1 MECPATLSNVKHL
14 NTMNMEMLNSLKQS
28 TNMADFEQFISSFR
42 DRLSTLFNTEYDF
55 NKMSLTR
62 GLPPEFLKEIM
73 AMTPLSVAVPEK
85 NGGRGMHVNQ
95 CLQVLSAASYE
106 SLSLSLIFGINIAL
120 FLEPFAKYG
129 DPALHEAVF
138 RRFME
143 DKAMGGLMITEPAY
157 GSDALNM
164 RTSYTFDGEKYTVR
178 GQKHWQGLTGAADF
192 WLVAARK
199 KNDQGELVRDVD
211 FFLTENAEAAQHIPV
226 ERLYN
231 NLGLYAIPYGV
242 NNIDIQVPATH
253 RLLPES
259 TGIKLMLDMLHRSR
273 LQFPGMGMG
282 FIKRILDETLKHTS
296 TRRVAGMSLS
306 EMDSVKYQL
315 SRIQAAYTLC
325 SGMCAY
331 SSTIS
336 SIDNDLSGNA
346 IDANSVKALVTD
358 LMQESA
364 QISLQ
369 LSGAMG
375 YRIDHYAGRAVA
387 DSRPFQIF
395 EGSNEML
402 YTQVAEAVAKLM
414 RKAKETNLLTFLKT
428 YKLTELV
435 ADQFAELLD
444 FNLPDQPKQ
453 RDMVTVGR
461 IIARLVCYQFVIS
474 LNNAG
479 FNQQMVDITGE
490 HIRMDIA
497 MYVGQLNSKN
507 HADPLMDYQENAD
520 WAKFDIS

>member
-1 MECPATLSNVKHL
+1 MDNNLEQVRT
-14 NTMNMEMLNSLKQS
+14 T
-28 TNMADFEQFISSFR
+28 TDFETFISTFR
-42 DRLSTLFNTEYDF
+42 DRLSSLFNVEYDY

-73 AMTPLSVAVPEK
+73 AMTPLSVAVPEQ
-85 NGGRGMHVNQ
+85 NGGRGLHVSQ

-129 DPALHEAVF
+129 DPSLHESVF
-138 RRFME
+138 RRFIE

-164 RTSYTFDGEKYTVR
+164 RTCYTQDADTYRVR

-199 KNDQGELVRDVD
+199 KNENGELVRDVD
-211 FFLTENAEAAQHIPV
+211 FFMTDNAVEAQHIEV

-231 NLGLYAIPYGV
+231 NLGLYAIPYGI
-242 NNIDIQVPATH
+242 NNIDIQVPTAH
-253 RLLPES
+253 RLQPES

-282 FIKRILDETLKHTS
+282 FIKRILDEVLQHTS
-296 TRRVAGMSLS
+296 SRRVAGMSLS
-306 EMDSVKYQL
+306 EMDAVKQQL

-331 SSTIS
+331 SSSMS
-336 SIDNDLSGNA
+336 SIANDLSGHGV
-346 IDANSVKALVTD
+346 DANSVKALVTD
-358 LMQESA
+358 MMQESA

-369 LSGAMG
+369 LSGAIG
-375 YRIDHYAGRAVA
+375 YRLDHYAGRAVV

-402 YTQVAEAVAKLM
+402 YTQVAEAIAKLM
-414 RKAKETNLLTFLKT
+414 RKSKETNLLAFMKT
-428 YKLTELV
+428 YKGTAL
-435 ADQFAELLD
+435 AAPIFASLLD
-444 FNLPDQPKQ
+444 FNMPEQPKQ
-453 RDMVTVGR
+453 RDMVTLGR
-461 IIARLVCYQFVIS
+461 IIARVVCFQFVLS

-479 FNQQMVDITGE
+479 FSEKMVDITRE
-490 HIRMDIA
+490 HMKMDIA
-497 MYVGQLNSKN
+497 MLVGQLSSKN
-507 HADPLMDYQENAD
+507 YADPLMEYQDNAD
-520 WAKFDIS
+520 WAAFL

>member
-1 MECPATLSNVKHL
+1 
-14 NTMNMEMLNSLKQS
+14 MEMVKDVEQLQGI
-28 TNMADFEQFISSFR
+28 ADFDTFISSFR
-42 DRLSTLFNTEYDF
+42 DRLSTLFNVEYDY

-73 AMTPLSVAVPEK
+73 AMNPLSVAVPEEHA
-85 NGGRGMHVNQ
+85 GRGLHVSQ

-129 DPALHEAVF
+129 DKNLHAPVF

-164 RTSYTFDGEKYTVR
+164 RTCYTASPDGFHLK

-199 KNDQGELVRDVD
+199 KNEKGELVRDVD
-211 FFLTENAEAAQHIPV
+211 FFMTENADPAQRIEV

-231 NLGLYAIPYGV
+231 NLGLYAIPYGI
-242 NNIDIQVPATH
+242 NNIDINVPENH
-253 RLLPES
+253 RLHPES

-282 FIKRILDETLKHTS
+282 FIKRLLDETLQHCTN
-296 TRRVAGMSLS
+296 RRVAGMSLAD
-306 EMDSVKYQL
+306 MDAVKHQL
-315 SRIQAAYTLC
+315 SRIQAAYTIC

-331 SSTIS
+331 SSSVS
-336 SIDNDLSGNA
+336 SIANDLSGHS

-369 LSGAMG
+369 LSGAIG
-375 YRIDHYAGRAVA
+375 YRLDHYAGRAVV

-402 YTQVAEAVAKLM
+402 YTQVAEAIAKLM
-414 RKAKETNLLTFLKT
+414 RKSKETNLLSFLKT
-428 YKLTELV
+428 YQLTTLSAPV
-435 ADQFAELLD
+435 FSSLLD
-444 FNLPDQPKQ
+444 FNLPEQPKQ
-453 RDMVTVGR
+453 RDFVTLGR
-461 IIARLVCYQFVIS
+461 IIARVVCYQFVIS
-474 LNNAG
+474 LYDAG
-479 FNQQMVDITGE
+479 FNDKMVEITRQ
-490 HIRMDIA
+490 HMAMDIA
-497 MYVGQLNSKN
+497 MFVGQLSSKN
-507 HADPLMDYQENAD
+507 YADPLIEYQDNAD
-520 WAKFDIS
+520 LTDFKIG